1 MVLRITQY
9 GEPVLR
15 EKGQPVEKF
24 DGELHRLIDDM
35 FDTMEAAHGIGL
47 AAQQVG
53 QPLQL
58 CIVDVSGVEDRP
70 SRLWLD
76 GHESDVEEFMP
87 LVLIN
92 PKLELKGTQEPGP
105 EGCLSFPEIYGEV
118 SRPSTAKVT
127 ALDGDGNEYTFEC
140 SGLLARCIQ
149 HEVDH
154 LNGLLFIDRMDKVER
169 ERIRDEVQNLME
181 VTRQRIA
188 GSDAASTRAGADLK
202 TDE

>member
-15 EKGQPVEKF
+15 EKGRPVEKF

-76 GHESDVEEFMP
+76 GEESDVEEFMP